1 MALLCLK
8 MMLMLMLTLM
18 LMLMLVTMMMMII
31 ACHPPTNRDSQ
42 SVFKA
47 LFLGDDIADADGN
60 DDNDDD
66 SNMPAQQICCH
77 SRALS

>member
-1 MALLCLK
+1 
-8 MMLMLMLTLM
+8 
-18 LMLMLVTMMMMII
+18 MMII

-47 LFLGDDIADADGN
+47 LLKDDDIADADDD

-66 SNMPAQQICCH
+66 SNMSAQQICCH
-77 SRALS
+77 GPALS

>member
-18 LMLMLVTMMMMII
+18 LMLMLVTMMMII